1 VALAQAA
8 GLTRVTVQKRER
20 GEREPRP
27 ATMAAIARA
36 LGVEIRAV
44 DEFREDRRRRPPAR

>member
-1 VALAQAA
+1 MALAQAA
-8 GLTRVTVQKRER
+8 GLTRVTVQKLER

-44 DEFREDRRRRPPAR
+44 DAFREDRQRRPPAR